1 MNVDGV
7 NCLTF
12 ESMPGAVVTGEIE
25 AKQIAKAWNE
35 S

>member
-12 ESMPGAVVTGEIE
+12 ESMPGAVVTGETE